1 MLRKN
6 GFMFITLIILMVN
19 LVSGVNAQSVED
31 QIKQVL
37 ATIKIG
43 FTAKNS
49 DIIIACFSSNYRE
62 NVKGELD
69 FIKNNIVEV
78 VTSADTI
85 ILDFANL
92 KIDQYGDTVSLEADS
107 IGTFLLKEGNNRLD
121 INTREKFLLWKE
133 GGGWKIYKHDVI
145 SSSTNNSL

>member
-49 DIIIACFSSNYRE
+49 DIIIGS
-62 NVKGELD
+62 V
-69 FIKNNIVEV
+69 
-78 VTSADTI
+78 
-85 ILDFANL
+85 
-92 KIDQYGDTVSLEADS
+92 
-107 IGTFLLKEGNNRLD
+107 
-121 INTREKFLLWKE
+121 
-133 GGGWKIYKHDVI
+133 
-145 SSSTNNSL
+145 